1 MVTKRFQKL
10 LEVAHL
16 PRMTFHE
23 LRHGA
28 ATLMLALGVDL
39 RTIME
44 TLGHSQIS
52 TTMNVY
58 AHVTGQLQRESADRM
73 GATLLRG

>member
-1 MVTKRFQKL
+1 MVTKRFQSL
-10 LEVAHL
+10 LERANL

-28 ATLMLALGVDL
+28 ATLMLAMGVDL

-58 AHVTGQLQRESADRM
+58 SHVVPALQRDASERV
-73 GATLLRG
+73 GRVLFTR